1 MLVKDKVIVVTGA
14 SRGIGRATAKIL
26 AENGGRV
33 IVNYN
38 GSETRARELVNELHT
53 AGYQA
58 DMFKADVSKE
68 EEVKAL
74 YDFVREKYGRI
85 DVLINN
91 AGIMKNNLVMMTKA
105 EEFDQLI
112 DINCRGIFLC
122 TRAFS
127 KMMTRQKSGKIINTA
142 SIVGVYGNSGQT
154 LYSASKSFVI
164 GYTKAAAKELGNFG
178 ITVNAVAPGFIE
190 SDMTVNTSEKVRN
203 ELMSKI
209 ALGRFG
215 KPEDIAKVMLFL
227 SSELSDYISGQ
238 TIGVDGCE
246 IM

>member
-38 GSETRARELVNELHT
+38 GNETRARELVNELHT

-190 SDMTVNTSEKVRN
+190 SDMTVNTTEKVRN

>member
-1 MLVKDKVIVVTGA
+1 MLVKDKVILVTGA

-33 IVNYN
+33 IVNFN
-38 GSETRARELVNELHT
+38 GNETKAKELVDELLSS
-53 AGYQA
+53 GY
-58 DMFKADVSKE
+58 DVSMFKADISKE
-68 EEVKAL
+68 EDVKAM
-74 YDFVREKYGRI
+74 YDFVKEKYGRI

-91 AGIMKNNLVMMTKA
+91 AGVMKNNLIMMTKA
-105 EEFDQLI
+105 DEFDQI
-112 DINCRGIFLC
+112 TNVNCRGVFLC

-154 LYSASKSFVI
+154 LYSASKSYVI
-164 GYTKAAAKELGNFG
+164 GFTKAAAKELGNFG

-190 SDMTVNTSEKVRN
+190 TDLTVGTSEKVRID
-203 ELMSKI
+203 LLAKT

-215 KPEDIAKVMLFL
+215 TPEDIAKVMLFL
-227 SSELSDYISGQ
+227 SSGLSDYVSGQ
-238 TIGVDGCE
+238 VIGVDGCE

>member
-1 MLVKDKVIVVTGA
+1 MKDKVIVVTGA

-38 GSETRARELVNELHT
+38 GSETRARELVDELHT
-53 AGYQA
+53 AGYEA

-190 SDMTVNTSEKVRN
+190 SDMTVNTTEKVRN

>member
-38 GSETRARELVNELHT
+38 GSETRARELVDELHT
-53 AGYQA
+53 AGYEA

-190 SDMTVNTSEKVRN
+190 SDMTVNTTEKVRN